1 MNNVFYEIQKSS
13 KKSQILFRLIFPSS
27 TWQKPKTKKKT
38 KKTKERKRKKEKKKE
53 NGEGDSFCFR
63 KESREIKSERL
74 REIEKGLR
82 REIER

>member
-1 MNNVFYEIQKSS
+1 MAKTLNPEKRQKRQ
-13 KKSQILFRLIFPSS
+13 KKE
-27 TWQKPKTKKKT
+27 
-38 KKTKERKRKKEKKKE
+38 KERKRKKDKREE
-53 NGEGDSFCFR
+53 NDEGDSFCFR